1 MNKDYYNLYN
11 VNIDIPDLVA
21 FISCLLV
28 VATVILCPSMCSDY
42 NIIMLEIQR

>member
-1 MNKDYYNLYN
+1 MKQLSYNLYN
-11 VNIDIPDLVA
+11 INVDIPDLVA

-28 VATVILCPSMCSDY
+28 VATVILRPSMCSDY